1 MTILDFIAF
10 ILYTFLFNLIFSR
23 ARRKI
28 TNPHLKRYHRNLFWI
43 KVFSSFVYALFVL
56 YISRGD
62 STTLY
67 FPEGY
72 NFFRLILH
80 DPSNINLLF
89 NSSKSFDESLLSS
102 TAALGYLKIGSNYFV
117 VCITAAI
124 CFLTFGKY
132 MAVTLV
138 FSMLSFTGIWKLY
151 LFFYKQY
158 PMMHKQIAI
167 AVLYLPTFIFWS
179 SGILKDTLC
188 ITALGWLTY
197 ALYSFFY
204 SKRNILNIVIAFISC
219 YVLYYVKVY
228 ILVAYLPIFCLFLI
242 LKNVTLIKST
252 FLKAVMVLSFL
263 ALSIFAFI
271 NMSDEFENALGGFA
285 AQGINQ
291 SISTYQVNYNA
302 QADGEGSYFSLGVE
316 YDGSLSSLAKMAPAA
331 IAATFF
337 RPFLWESRKI
347 STLLSS
353 LESMAL
359 MFFTI
364 YVLIKAGIKKF
375 FLTIIQE
382 PIVLYCFLFAI
393 IFGLFVGATTLN
405 FGTLVRY
412 KIPAMPFYVMALFF
426 ILYFTKNIHFKKAQ
440 LQPAQ

>member
-1 MTILDFIAF
+1 MTILDFVAF
-10 ILYTFLFNLIFSR
+10 ILYTFLFNLFFSK

-28 TNPHLKRYHRNLFWI
+28 TNPHLKKYHRNLFWI
-43 KVFSSFVYALFVL
+43 KVFSSFVYAIFVL
-56 YISRGD
+56 YISKGD

-72 NFFRLILH
+72 NFFKLILH
-80 DPSNINLLF
+80 DPSYIHLF
-89 NSSKSFDESLLSS
+89 FTPSKNFDENLLSS
-102 TAALGYLKIGSNYFV
+102 TDVMGYLKQESNYFV
-117 VCITAAI
+117 VCTTAVI
-124 CFLTFGKY
+124 CFFTFGKY
-132 MAVTLV
+132 LAVTLA
-138 FSMLSFTGIWKLY
+138 FSMLSFTGIWRLY

-158 PMMHKQIAI
+158 PQLHKQIAI

-179 SGILKDTLC
+179 SGILKDTIC

-197 ALYSFFY
+197 SLYCFFY
-204 SKRNILNIVIAFISC
+204 SKGNSIINAVIVFTSC
-219 YVLYYVKVY
+219 YILYQVKVY
-228 ILVAYLPIFCLFLI
+228 ILVAYMPIFCLFLI
-242 LKNVTLIKST
+242 LKNVTLIKSA
-252 FLKAVMVLSFL
+252 FFKAIMVLSFL
-263 ALSIFAFI
+263 AFSIFAFI

-291 SISTYQVNYNA
+291 SISTYQGNYNA
-302 QADGEGSYFSLGVE
+302 QANEEGSYFSLGVV

-337 RPFLWESRKI
+337 RPFIWESRKI

-364 YVLIKAGIKKF
+364 YVLSKAGIKKF

-426 ILYFTKNIHFKKAQ
+426 ILFFTKNIHFKKAE
-440 LQPAQ
+440 LQPA